1 MRGQPPTGDA
11 GATGTHV
18 GLEGADG
25 IAALFQP
32 RVVAV
37 VGVSRTS
44 VKWGNRILQHTLD
57 AGFTGR
63 IYGINPTAGAG
74 EEVAGVPLVPSIDEI
89 PGPIDLAVLAVRR
102 DLAEQAMREVARVG
116 VGVAVVTASGFGE
129 LGAEGLA
136 AEARLRDIAAA
147 AGTRLLGPN
156 GFGVF
161 SADDRLNLTPRSP
174 IAPGPLALA
183 SQSGNVAVA
192 LFQQAAAV
200 RLGFSRCVG
209 VGNQSDIGF
218 GELLEYFAS
227 DRQTRAVGLYV
238 EGLRADDGAG
248 FRAGLE
254 ACRRAGKPVA
264 VLKSGSSAVGARSVQ
279 THTHALTSDDTVWA
293 TVLGAHGAVRVGS
306 AEELVD
312 VLQAAVRVPWFS
324 GGVAV
329 ATDGGGDTVMAV
341 DALAEVGLPLAT
353 LTDAARDRVHAV
365 APPLAPPSPGG
376 NPVTLDTPGGVQD
389 NPGIL
394 ASCAEAF
401 ASAPDVGV
409 VVLGGVFGGYALQQP
424 AELSTAR
431 ALVELH
437 LGRIPVVVQSS
448 HVISRSD
455 PLLLLADG
463 GVAIYPTVQR
473 LAAALATRH
482 RTSSGAR
489 VPNRAPRRAG
499 ATVSALDP
507 DELRALLR
515 AGGIDLP
522 GQVRIPPGEGW
533 RGDIDAIDFP
543 VAVKLSDPAVAHK
556 SEVDGVRLDVADKRQ
571 LEEVVGDLR
580 RRFPASPLV
589 VMHSYPA
596 GLELLVGGFTDPVFG
611 PVVLL
616 GRGGIWT
623 EAEDDVALCAAP
635 VTRASVR
642 NALQTLRCHP
652 ILAGG
657 RGQPPLAIG
666 RVVDLALSVA
676 SVLSAH
682 PTLTL
687 DLNPVILY
695 ADGCAVVDVYGT
707 VGEGGVPAAP
717 DGPGTAPSGTKEGM

>member
-1 MRGQPPTGDA
+1 MRGQPPTGEA
-11 GATGTHV
+11 GATGAQV
-18 GLEGADG
+18 GPDG
-25 IAALFQP
+25 TNGLDALFHP

-37 VGVSRTS
+37 VGVSRMS

-63 IYGINPTAGAG
+63 IYGVNPSAGSG
-74 EEVAGVPLVPSIDEI
+74 DEVAGAPLVQSIGEI
-89 PGPIDLAVLAVRR
+89 PGRIDLAVLAVRR
-102 DLAEQAMREVARVG
+102 DLAEQTMREVARVG
-116 VGVAVVTASGFGE
+116 AGVAVVTASGFGE

-161 SADDRLNLTPRSP
+161 SADDGLNLTPRSP
-174 IAPGPLALA
+174 ITPGPLALA

-238 EGLRADDGAG
+238 EGLRADGGAG

-264 VLKSGSSAVGARSVQ
+264 VLKSGNSVVGARSVQ
-279 THTHALTSDDTVWA
+279 THTHALTSDDTVWTA
-293 TVLGAHGAVRVGS
+293 VLRAHGAVRVGS
-306 AEELVD
+306 TAELMD

-324 GGVAV
+324 GGVAI

-341 DALAEVGLPLAT
+341 DAFADFGLPLAT
-353 LTDAARDRVHAV
+353 LTEAAQDRVHAV

-389 NPGIL
+389 DPGIL
-394 ASCAEAF
+394 AGCAEAF
-401 ASAPDVGV
+401 ASAPDVGA
-409 VVLGGVFGGYALQQP
+409 VVLGGVFGGYELQQA

-448 HVISRSD
+448 HVISRSE
-455 PLLLLADG
+455 PLMLLADG

-482 RTSSGAR
+482 RTTSEAR
-489 VPNRAPRRAG
+489 VPDRTRHAAG
-499 ATVSALDP
+499 TTVTALDP
-507 DELRALLR
+507 GELRALLR
-515 AGGIDLP
+515 AGGIELP
-522 GQVRIPPGEGW
+522 AQVLIGPGEGW
-533 RGDIDAIDFP
+533 PSEIDAIDFP
-543 VAVKLSDPAVAHK
+543 VAVKLADPAVAHK

-571 LEEVVGDLR
+571 LGQAVEDLR
-580 RRFPASPLV
+580 RRFPASPLL

-596 GLELLVGGFTDPVFG
+596 GLELFVGGFTDPVFG

-623 EAEDDVALCAAP
+623 ETEDDVTLCTTP
-635 VTRASVR
+635 VTRASILD
-642 NALQTLRCHP
+642 ALQKLRCHP
-652 ILAGG
+652 MLAGG
-657 RGQPPLAIG
+657 RGQPPLATE
-666 RVVDLALSVA
+666 RVADLALGVA
-676 SVLSAH
+676 SVLKAH

-707 VGEGGVPAAP
+707 VGAVASTTSNS
-717 DGPGTAPSGTKEGM
+717 PGTTPKATTDRHE